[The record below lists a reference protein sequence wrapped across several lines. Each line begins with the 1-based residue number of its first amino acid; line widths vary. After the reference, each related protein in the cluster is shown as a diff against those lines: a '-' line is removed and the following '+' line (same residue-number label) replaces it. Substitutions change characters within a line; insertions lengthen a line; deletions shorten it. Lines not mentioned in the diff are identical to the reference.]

1 MFCLALRRDSLERI
15 GPLDE
20 RYEVGM
26 LEDDDYARRAHAAG
40 YRVVCAED
48 AFVHHFGQ
56 ASFGALV
63 PTGDYARLLN
73 ANQRRFE
80 EKWGAPWRPYAR
92 RSGEAYRRLIGDVRA
107 AVRAAVPAGARV
119 AVISRGDE
127 ALLQFDHCAGWHFP
141 QSADGGYAGHYPK
154 DGEAALAHLESLRTR
169 GAQFLVVPAPSSWWL
184 AHYVPLGRALESK
197 RVWRTESCAIF
208 ELTATDVREAAAAGL
223 PGGAAGA

>member
-1 MFCLALRRDSLERI
+1 
-15 GPLDE
+15 
-20 RYEVGM
+20 M
-26 LEDDDYARRAHAAG
+26 LEDDDYARRVRAAG

-48 AFVHHFGQ
+48 VFVHHFGQ

-63 PTGDYARLLN
+63 PTGEYARLSQ

-80 EKWGAPWRPYAR
+80 EKWGEPWRSYAR
-92 RSGEAYRRLIGDVRA
+92 RSGEAHRRLIGDVRA
-107 AVRAAVPAGARV
+107 AVRAVVPAGARV

-127 ALLQFDHCAGWHFP
+127 RSCQFDHCAGRHFP

-154 DGEAALAHLESLRTR
+154 DGEAAARSLGIAANQ

-184 AHYVPLGRALESK
+184 THYVPLGRWLESK